1 MKVIQVE
8 TTFQTIPIMK
18 KLLLVFVCLFTLQS
32 VVRADNDKPIQV
44 NQLPQQAQ
52 QFIKQHF
59 ADSSVAMAKVES
71 DWLDRTY
78 DVIFT
83 NGNKVEF
90 DKKGAWKEVDCK
102 YSSVPAAIIPTAIL
116 KQITATYPS
125 VKILKIDRDKKGYEV
140 KLSNKWELKFDRQFN
155 LIDID
160 D

>member
-1 MKVIQVE
+1 
-8 TTFQTIPIMK
+8 MK
-18 KLLLVFVCLFTLQS
+18 KLLLLLVCLFSLQA

-59 ADSSVAMAKVES
+59 AGSNVAMAKVES
-71 DWLDRTY
+71 DWWDKSY

-90 DKKGAWKEVDCK
+90 DKKGNWKEVDCK
-102 YSSVPAAIIPTAIL
+102 HSSVPLPIVPTAIL
-116 KQITATYPS
+116 KYITANYPA
-125 VKILKIDRDKKGYEV
+125 VKILKIDRDKKDYEV
-140 KLSNKWELKFDRQFN
+140 KLSNKWELKFDLQYN